1 MKIQVALDFVTI
13 EEGIEIIREI
23 EREIDIV
30 EIGTPMIYRYGVIA
44 VSKIKQSFPSLEVL
58 FDGKIVDAGA
68 EEAGMAFETG
78 ADYVTVLATSHDAT
92 IAGVVE
98 KAGKFGKKV
107 VIDLIGCDDIAE
119 RSKKLMELGV
129 DYIAIHIGVDIQNE
143 DRSFD
148 HEFKILEPVV
158 DSKKLA
164 VAGGINPEI
173 AKSIAKYKPGIVI
186 VGNAVNKAKDKKQ
199 LILDI
204 RESLKVI

>member
-13 EEGIEIIREI
+13 EEGMEIIEEI
-23 EREIDIV
+23 GNEIDIV
-30 EIGTPMIYRYGVIA
+30 EIGTPMIYRYGVAA
-44 VSKIKQSFPSLEVL
+44 VSKIKQAFPSLEVL

-68 EEAGMAFETG
+68 EEAGMAFEAG

-98 KAGKFGKKV
+98 KAGKLGKKV

-119 RSKKLMELGV
+119 RSKKLVELGV
-129 DYIAIHIGVDIQNE
+129 DCIAIHIGVDIQNE

-158 DSKKLA
+158 DSEKLA

-186 VGNAVNKAKDKKQ
+186 VGSAVNTAKDKKQ

-204 RESLKVI
+204 RESLRVI